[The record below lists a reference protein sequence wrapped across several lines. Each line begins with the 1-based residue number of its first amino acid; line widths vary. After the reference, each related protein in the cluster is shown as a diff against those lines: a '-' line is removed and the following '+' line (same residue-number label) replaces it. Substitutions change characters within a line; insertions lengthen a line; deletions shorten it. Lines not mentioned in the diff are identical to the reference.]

1 MKNKFTF
8 LSNEVHVWFKVAC
21 QLLPTAEYDE
31 DEVKNTLTFNRWYC
45 IDARVQKENISQY

>member
-31 DEVKNTLTFNRWYC
+31 DEVKNTLTLNRWYC

>member
-8 LSNEVHVWFKVAC
+8 LSNEVYVWFKVAC
-21 QLLPTAEYDE
+21 QLLPKAEYD
-31 DEVKNTLTFNRWYC
+31 DEVKNALTLNRWYC